1 MTQLLIEEAYL
12 LYIFSGLPATGKS
25 TLAKFLVKHLNA
37 VYLRID
43 SIEQTM
49 RNTGITDIY
58 DHGYQVAFQL
68 AKDNLALGQHVVADS
83 TNPVIES
90 RVQWWHVAKKSG
102 IPYIDIEIVCTDT
115 EQHRHRVESRKTDIP
130 NLMLPNWE
138 SVSQREYTKWSSE
151 RVIIDTANITIL
163 EAQKKLLESIEPIK
177 KN

>member
-1 MTQLLIEEAYL
+1 M
-12 LYIFSGLPATGKS
+12 LYIFSGLPATGKT
-25 TLAKFLVKHLNA
+25 TLAKCLVEHLNA

-68 AKDNLALGQHVVADS
+68 AKDNLALGLSVVADS

-90 RVQWWHVAKKSG
+90 RVQWWHVAKQSG
-102 IPYIDIEIVCTDT
+102 IPYVDIEIICTNRQ
-115 EQHRHRVESRKTDIP
+115 QHRHRVESRKVDIP
-130 NLMLPNWE
+130 NLVLPNWE

-177 KN
+177 RG

>member
-1 MTQLLIEEAYL
+1 M